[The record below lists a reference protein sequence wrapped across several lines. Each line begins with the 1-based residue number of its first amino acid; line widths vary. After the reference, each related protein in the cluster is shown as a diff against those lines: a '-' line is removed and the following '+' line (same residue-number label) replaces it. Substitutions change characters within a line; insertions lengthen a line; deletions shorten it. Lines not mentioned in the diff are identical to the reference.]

1 MKLPQLSVRDL
12 FWLVLVCAC
21 LCSWW
26 VERQKLNNDIA
37 TLQAELLREKAW
49 QADVSTLINGTPG
62 RFPDTSRLVVI
73 NEGCPP
79 VVTSARDTSFEEKG
93 KP

>member
-1 MKLPQLSVRDL
+1 MRFPKLHLRDL

-21 LCSWW
+21 LCSSWI
-26 VERQKLNNDIA
+26 ELQKRNREIA
-37 TLQAELLREKAW
+37 ALQAELLRNEAW
-49 QADVSTLINGTPG
+49 QADVSRLINGIPG
-62 RFPDTSRLVVI
+62 RYPDTRRLVVI

-79 VVTSARDTSFEEKG
+79 VVTSAKDTSFEEKG